1 MKTTMTKTTP
11 RPSSKPRET
20 SRRLYTLQRHPV
32 TNYALNLTVVY
43 EDAQT
48 REWAMQVH
56 DRVAHIAGPECVH
69 STWWNLSDLG
79 EPGVL
84 AGAVSTAMRAD
95 VVVVAIRATEGL
107 PLPFYVWV
115 REWLPNHVPAAG
127 ALVALLPM
135 TSDADCRAGRV
146 KQYLEAVAKQCNL
159 EFLLEERPLPF

>member
-1 MKTTMTKTTP
+1 MKTTVTKTTARQSP
-11 RPSSKPRET
+11 KPHAT
-20 SRRLYTLQRHPV
+20 SRRLYTLQRQPV
-32 TNYALNLTVVY
+32 TTYALNLTVVY
-43 EDAQT
+43 EDALT
-48 REWAMQVH
+48 REWAMGVH
-56 DRVAHIAGPECVH
+56 DRVAQITGPESVH
-69 STWWNLSDLG
+69 STWWNISDLG

-84 AGAVSTAMRAD
+84 AGAVSTAIRAD

-115 REWLPNHVPAAG
+115 REWLPNRVPAAG

-135 TSDADCRAGRV
+135 TPSPDCRAGRV